1 MQGAPAQSS
10 SYPRGSTP
18 PLPRGSS
25 GNYSK
30 RTSSSL
36 SRQLRRSEELG
47 SSPVSDASTTYLR
60 LWPRSFK
67 AGGDSRPRSYSDEG
81 GTSLDSSAMARPAL
95 QECQPAHR
103 SEGFSIREEPEGS
116 PSPRVLG
123 EDYPQQGLLSQA
135 LSSSLSRQL
144 SGTIVPDTDAA
155 NKVTSGR
162 HSSST

>member
-25 GNYSK
+25 GNYGK

-36 SRQLRRSEELG
+36 SRQQLRRSEDLG
-47 SSPVSDASTTYLR
+47 SSPVSDASYTYLR
-60 LWPRSFK
+60 MWPRSFK
-67 AGGDSRPRSYSDEG
+67 AGGDSRPRSCSEEG
-81 GTSLDSSAMARPAL
+81 GTGCDSSAPARPAVL
-95 QECQPAHR
+95 DSQPAHR
-103 SEGFSIREEPEGS
+103 SEGFSIREEPEQS
-116 PSPRVLG
+116 PGRRVLG

-144 SGTIVPDTDAA
+144 SGGVAPDLDAA
-155 NKVTSGR
+155 NKVQ
-162 HSSST
+162 H